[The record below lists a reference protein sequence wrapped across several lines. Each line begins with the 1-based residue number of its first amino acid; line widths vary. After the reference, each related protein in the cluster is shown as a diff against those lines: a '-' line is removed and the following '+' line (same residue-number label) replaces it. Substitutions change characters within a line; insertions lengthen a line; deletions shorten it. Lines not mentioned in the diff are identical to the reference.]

1 MTRALNGVLGVIVVV
16 LVAWLVAFAVLG
28 SVAVPGRTQ
37 AEERAHEFTQVRQA
51 ARAEAV
57 AFLTID
63 YRQMDKVTDR
73 VLAGATGTFK
83 KQYTSS
89 LKVLKQAAV
98 SQESSAKGYV
108 KEIGVGTVDSDSATV
123 FVSAGSKVSN
133 KGTKGKAEDRT
144 WRIRFN
150 MTKVGDR
157 WLVSQLEFV
166 G

>member
-1 MTRALNGVLGVIVVV
+1 MTRALNVVLGLIVVV
-16 LVAWLVAFAVLG
+16 LVGWLGAFAVHG
-28 SVAVPGRTQ
+28 SVAAPGLTP
-37 AEERAHEFTQVRQA
+37 AEERAQELTDLRQA

-63 YRQMDKVTDR
+63 YRKMDQVTDR
-73 VLAGATGTFK
+73 VLAGATGAFK
-83 KQYTSS
+83 KQYKSS

-98 SQESSAKGYV
+98 SQDSSAKGYV
-108 KEIGVGTVDSDSATV
+108 KEIGVGTFDSDSATV
-123 FVSAGSKVSN
+123 FVSAGSKVKN
-133 KGTKGKAEDRT
+133 KGTKGKLEDRT